1 MRTWIPVFQK
11 DKTSQNSYML
21 FLDESP
27 GKTSRINISRAYI
40 IYRKALEKGGEK
52 MHKRGKKQGVH
63 GIIKITWP
71 EFIQFI

>member
-1 MRTWIPVFQK
+1 MMLMDTGTEKMR
-11 DKTSQNSYML
+11 
-21 FLDESP
+21 
-27 GKTSRINISRAYI
+27 RINIFRTYI

-63 GIIKITWP
+63 GIIKATWP